1 MFRSRTPHVPETGG
15 GVAQGVGAM
24 STADLQQLRNAMKK
38 DPKAYTDELSL
49 QVLAS
54 SKLMLAN
61 TLGSQRKHEHNA
73 RTHVHTPYSCV
84 RAKLGVHK

>member
-1 MFRSRTPHVPETGG
+1 M
-15 GVAQGVGAM
+15 AQGVGAM

-54 SKLMLAN
+54 SILMLGISWEP
-61 TLGSQRKHEHNA
+61 TQ
-73 RTHVHTPYSCV
+73 T
-84 RAKLGVHK
+84 

>member
-1 MFRSRTPHVPETGG
+1 
-15 GVAQGVGAM
+15 VAQGVGAM

-54 SKLMLAN
+54 SILMLAN
-61 TLGSQRKHEHNA
+61 ANMSITHEHTC
-73 RTHVHTPYSCV
+73 THSCV
-84 RAKLGVHK
+84 CAKLGVHT